1 MAILASNA
9 PVCRSDI
16 VRLGACAAVV
26 VSVHA
31 AIAVALLSRW
41 DTADIEPGAPVVMLE
56 LAPVAAAPP
65 APSTELPPG
74 LQQTEAEAQA
84 QMRQESETRQ
94 PVEPHEK
101 DEIPIEHPEV
111 SLPPPTHDPTRE
123 STEAKVEQQATEATP
138 AATAPPSVEMLA
150 SRPEGPP
157 MGEVSKTPSAA
168 EITWQRSMLSRVQRF
183 HRYPARAH
191 NESGVAQVE
200 FAIDRAGRVLSSRIT
215 KSSGHAVLD
224 QDALALIRRASP
236 FPSPPPS
243 VSDELLTVIIPV
255 RYDAAR

>member
-1 MAILASNA
+1 
-9 PVCRSDI
+9 
-16 VRLGACAAVV
+16 
-26 VSVHA
+26 
-31 AIAVALLSRW
+31 VALLSRW
-41 DTADIEPGAPVVMLE
+41 DTADIEQGAPVVMLE

-84 QMRQESETRQ
+84 QMRQEPETRQ

-123 STEAKVEQQATEATP
+123 SAEAKLEQQATEPTP

-200 FAIDRAGRVLSSRIT
+200 IRHRPSWTRAFEPHHQEFRACGLGPGCAGVDPSGVAVSLPATKRLGRAT
-215 KSSGHAVLD
+215 HGDHTGA
-224 QDALALIRRASP
+224 IRRRP
-236 FPSPPPS
+236 
-243 VSDELLTVIIPV
+243 LMQ
-255 RYDAAR
+255 R